1 MKTEII
7 LLFGL
12 LTSLFCC
19 CSRNSG
25 IKKNEVLG
33 SEVKIWYVAGL
44 DNPQSP
50 KEWLSGLDLEKLMTI
65 SFKPILEGRISVYSP
80 DQKYFVDKNVPLETI
95 KDQLGWTK
103 GVTNYSELRELFFHE
118 KWEATND
125 FKSFK
130 KEVVFW
136 CPIQVWSPNGSAEVI
151 KRLSFYVKPNTL
163 DKGEIVAKSIF
174 TEFDFS
180 NTSGY
185 PYWYGFDPLKYV
197 NSVIDQIQNNSL
209 KAYDPIHLVDKSF
222 IHLTSAELEKLCGQ
236 DLDSEDLRNNVSS
249 FIFEENWYISPTS
262 LNIFKEIKSI
272 GFVKKYWVD
281 GKQQSKILF
290 FLKLE

>member
-1 MKTEII
+1 MKTKII
-7 LLFGL
+7 LFGL
-12 LTSLFCC
+12 LTSLIS
-19 CSRNSG
+19 CSSQNSG

-33 SEVKIWYVAGL
+33 TEVKIWYVAGL

-50 KEWLSGLDLEKLMTI
+50 KEWLSGLELDKLMKIAFT
-65 SFKPILEGRISVYSP
+65 PILEGRISVYSP
-80 DQKYFVDKNVPLETI
+80 DQKYFVNKKVAVVKI

-103 GVTNYSELRELFFHE
+103 GITNYSELRELFFHE
-118 KWEATND
+118 KWEATTD
-125 FKSFK
+125 LKSFK

-136 CPIQVWSPNGSAEVI
+136 CPVQVWSPNGSAEVY

-180 NTSGY
+180 NPSNY
-185 PYWYGFDPLKYV
+185 PYWSGFDPLKYV
-197 NSVIDQIQNNSL
+197 NSVIDHIQNNSL
-209 KAYDPIHLVDKSF
+209 KAYDPVHLVDNSF
-222 IHLTSAELEKLCGQ
+222 IHLTSAELEKLCGL
-236 DLDSEDLRNNVSS
+236 DLGSVDLRNIVSS

-262 LNIFKEIKSI
+262 LNICKEVKSI

-281 GKQQSKILF
+281 GQQQSKILF